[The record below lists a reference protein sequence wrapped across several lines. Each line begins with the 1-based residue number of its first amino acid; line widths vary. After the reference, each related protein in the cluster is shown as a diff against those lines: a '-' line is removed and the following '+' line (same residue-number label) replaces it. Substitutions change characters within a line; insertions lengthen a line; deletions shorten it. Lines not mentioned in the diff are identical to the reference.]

1 MEGTRLDLSILDDS
15 RLNIPTIDGKIKS
28 EEVITDEDQVIA
40 EVDSIESIG
49 GDLVTEELESI
60 PFEDNES
67 IEEDEEETQEDEVVE
82 ESAIKLWADFA
93 SERGLIDIEDGETIE
108 DSEEY
113 LIKKY
118 NQKVEKAVDTY
129 KNSLPEDLRTILEAY
144 ELGVPLTDYLEAES
158 RISNYSSVDADKLK
172 EDVKLQKDIMKAY
185 LRAQEYEDSEI
196 EAKIEKYEENLLLED
211 EAAHALKKLV
221 KIEQRQKD
229 QMLEEAKKQKANYE
243 KQYEERL
250 TTFKNNVMA
259 KEEIIKG
266 IPVTKEQREAII
278 NLTTKAVAVTKDGS
292 PITALK
298 KMELEDPD
306 FLIKLAYMAS
316 LNWDLSTIKR
326 KATTQAVR
334 TIKKGVDSDKP
345 SPLAK
350 LDLNIIRKAVK
361 QNRNTMFGRSK

>member
-1 MEGTRLDLSILDDS
+1 MEGTKLDLSLLDN
-15 RLNIPTIDGKIKS
+15 LNIPQINIKTETS
-28 EEVITDEDQVIA
+28 EQTDENQILKT
-40 EVDSIESIG
+40 ENIESVDQNLI
-49 GDLVTEELESI
+49 TEELDSDI
-60 PFEDNES
+60 ID
-67 IEEDEEETQEDEVVE
+67 DELQEDDDNSKKDDEVE
-82 ESAIKLWADFA
+82 ESAIKLWAEFA
-93 SERGLIDIEDGETIE
+93 SERGLMDIEDGEEIE
-108 DSEEY
+108 DSEEF

-118 NQKVEKAVDTY
+118 NQKVEKAVESY
-129 KNSLPEDLRTILEAY
+129 KKSLPEDLRTILEAY
-144 ELGVPLTDYLEAES
+144 ETGVPLNDYLEAES
-158 RISNYSSVDADKLK
+158 RIADYSSVDADKLK

-211 EAAHALKKLV
+211 EASHALKKLV

-229 QMLEEAKKQKANYE
+229 KMLEEAKNKKANYE

-250 TTFKNNVMA
+250 TNFKNSVMG

-278 NLTTKAVAVTKDGS
+278 DLTTKPVAITKDGV

-316 LNWDLSTIKR
+316 LNWDLSTIQR
-326 KATTQAVR
+326 KANTEAVR
-334 TIKKGVDSDKP
+334 KVKKGVDSDKSGDLP
-345 SPLAK
+345 SK
-350 LDLNIIRKAVK
+350 IDLNIIRKAIK
-361 QNRNTMFGRSK
+361 QNRNSFFTKSSK